1 MLTCLL
7 SFPPDVPHRRYFNW
21 RTHEHASFSFPG
33 TRQVGLLA
41 QDVEAVLPELVSVV
55 PANGYKSV
63 DYSRLSV
70 LLLSANAQLAQRQ
83 SRAAACHAHRQATDA
98 ARIAA
103 LESGAAAAADA
114 AASMAADAV
123 TARKEAAELA
133 SQLKQALD
141 AVTALAERVQALETS
156 TARLDDADHALAKDV
171 AAAAAAAKAGEE
183 RLQGAL
189 VDAQASLRKELT
201 TAVDSASS
209 ATTSAVEGAK
219 RLAKSAQ
226 DAADGA
232 NHKVRDLETRLAST
246 ERSLKTLEL
255 LKRSG

>member
-1 MLTCLL
+1 M
-7 SFPPDVPHRRYFNW
+7 DDAW
-21 RTHEHASFSFPG
+21 MAS
-33 TRQVGLLA
+33 LY
-41 QDVEAVLPELVSVV
+41 LPENVLFVCKLNPITEDEDLEIIFSRFG
-55 PANGYKSV
+55 PIRKCEIKRDQKSGDSLCYAFV
-63 DYSRLSV
+63 EFEDV
-70 LLLSANAQLAQRQ
+70 K
-83 SRAAACHAHRQATDA
+83 AC
-98 ARIAA
+98 
-103 LESGAAAAADA
+103 E
-114 AASMAADAV
+114 
-123 TARKEAAELA
+123 EAYF
-133 SQLKQALD
+133 KM
-141 AVTALAERVQALETS
+141 
-156 TARLDDADHALAKDV
+156 
-171 AAAAAAAKAGEE
+171 
-183 RLQGAL
+183 QGAL